1 VSGSS
6 LPPHGRAARAVRGAG
21 GTGAGGR
28 GAGPRARARAAAP
41 PEPRRH
47 HRAAAL
53 PGGGAPARPEPKY
66 LPLTLC
72 TGVPADA
79 ARPRSARPQLPR
91 VCCPARAGS
100 PHERTPAL
108 QCAVAA
114 RRQAWRAVDRAYYD
128 KSFNGQSWFRVR
140 APAGRACT
148 RGSSRGCMDAAGCGA
163 GCAARQPTSPRN
175 GVTLRSGPRRGG
187 PKRYSSSFFAS
198 AGKGR
203 CGPRR
208 AWACAAAVGPAS
220 QLTSMRLP

>member
-1 VSGSS
+1 MGVRQ
-6 LPPHGRAARAVRGAG
+6 GRCAAQAARVLAAAGLGLALALAPPPLPSRAVTTEQLLFLEVAPPPGL
-21 GTGAGGR
+21 
-28 GAGPRARARAAAP
+28 ARARIP
-41 PEPRRH
+41 TPNPM
-47 HRAAAL
+47 L
-53 PGGGAPARPEPKY
+53 GF
-66 LPLTLC
+66 
-72 TGVPADA
+72 PADA
-79 ARPRSARPQLPR
+79 ARPRSARAQLPR
-91 VCCPARAGS
+91 VCCPARTGS

-140 APAGRACT
+140 ASAGRACT
-148 RGSSRGCMDAAGCGA
+148 RGSSRGCMGAAGCGA

-187 PKRYSSSFFAS
+187 PKRCSSSFFAS

-208 AWACAAAVGPAS
+208 AWACAAAGGPAS